1 MTCHEVRPL
10 LGVYVLGKA
19 DPHDRAVVEQH
30 VTGCARCREE
40 LAELEG
46 LPTLLALVPPAEA
59 SRRPGMPSGAATHET
74 SREPVQTTPDQL
86 RRLLA
91 AAAETRSRR
100 RRVTL
105 SAAAGLLVLV
115 AGLGGLAVATRQPA
129 APTPPVAVATWVA
142 TDSSTGTNARVELAP
157 RPSGTAIDL
166 TLSGVPA
173 GTRCSLV
180 VTDVDGA
187 ATNAASWEA
196 DYAGT
201 ATVSGFTATPVG
213 RISRL
218 AIVTSTGRTLAT
230 ITPAAIPRSTAG
242 PGAGQAAGS

>member
-1 MTCHEVRPL
+1 MTCHEVRQL

-19 DPHDRAVVEQH
+19 DPDDRAVVEEH
-30 VTGCARCREE
+30 LTGCARCREE

-46 LPTLLALVPPAEA
+46 LPTLLALVPAVEA
-59 SRRPGMPSGAATHET
+59 ARTPVTRPGMPSGDATHDT
-74 SREPVQTTPDQL
+74 SREPVQTSPDQL

-100 RRVTL
+100 RWVTL
-105 SAAAGLLVLV
+105 AAAAGLLVLV
-115 AGLGGLAVATRQPA
+115 AGVGGLAVATRQQPA
-129 APTPPVAVATWVA
+129 QAPPVAVATWVA
-142 TDSSTGTNARVELAP
+142 TDSGTGTHATVELAP

-166 TLSGVPA
+166 SLSGVPA

-187 ATNAASWEA
+187 ATSAASWEA

-201 ATVSGFTATPVG
+201 ATVTGFTATPVG
-213 RISRL
+213 QIRHL

-230 ITPAAIPRSTAG
+230 ITPAAIPRST
-242 PGAGQAAGS
+242 PGQGT